1 MRLHIYS
8 FTFVVVL
15 YLTSQIAH
23 SQDHMKELTFE
34 AEDSNQ
40 ISYRQGGDGE
50 ETLVFIHAGGLD
62 KNMWAKEMNYFSEF
76 YRVLSYDVRGQGKS
90 ISQNEDIKEIDDLY
104 HLLEEENIDHFHLIG
119 LSFGAILALDY
130 VLQYP
135 EQVDNLVLASPG
147 LIGLQEKHSL
157 YLEKIQK
164 YMAALQKGDQPE
176 IIWQLKI
183 LSTGRTTN
191 LPSEIDQYVR
201 QCLGK
206 YVEKNGHL
214 RLPQIQETAPLDHLS
229 EIQSPTL
236 ILYGAEDLSF
246 IQENAQR
253 LDKEIEDSQ
262 LEKIAGAAHLI
273 NLEKPGIFQEILS
286 KFLGTE
292 MEVEE

>member
-1 MRLHIYS
+1 MRPIIHYFSITACFL
-8 FTFVVVL
+8 FC
-15 YLTSQIAH
+15 SQVAY
-23 SQDHMKELTFE
+23 SQDYMKENIYQE
-34 AEDSNQ
+34 EGSNQ
-40 ISYRQGGDGE
+40 ISYRLGGDGE
-50 ETLVFIHAGGLD
+50 ATLVFIHAGGLD
-62 KNMWAKEMNYFSEF
+62 KEMWNKELAYFSEF
-76 YRVLSYDVRGQGKS
+76 YRVLSYDVRGQGNS
-90 ISQNEDIKEIDDLY
+90 ISKNEERKEIDDLY
-104 HLLEEENIDHFHLIG
+104 NLLEEKNIDHFHLIG

-147 LIGLQEKHSL
+147 LIGLQEKNPL

-164 YMAALQKGDQPE
+164 YVAALQKGDQAE
-176 IIWQLKI
+176 IIRQLKI

-191 LPSEIDQYVR
+191 LPAEIDTYVS
-201 QCLGK
+201 QSLKK
-206 YVEKNGHL
+206 YIEKNGHL

-236 ILYGAEDLSF
+236 ILYGAEDLAF

-286 KFLGTE
+286 KFLGSE